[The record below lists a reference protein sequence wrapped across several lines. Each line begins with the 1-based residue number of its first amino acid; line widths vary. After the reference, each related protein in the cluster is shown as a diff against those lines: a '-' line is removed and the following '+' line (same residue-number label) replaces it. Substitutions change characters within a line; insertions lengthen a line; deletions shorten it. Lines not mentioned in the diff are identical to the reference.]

1 LNHRLR
7 LLVIGILVISF
18 SISFVARMQPADYGF
33 ELNEFDP
40 FFNFRA
46 TKFIVDNGYVEYF
59 AWHDDKSWY
68 PDGRNVS
75 ATSQVMLHITTA
87 ALYQSFGMGQ
97 SLYDFTILFPVII
110 GSLTTIVIF
119 ALVRVLGGTTAG
131 LLASLFFA
139 VSMPVIIRGTVGWF
153 KSEPLG
159 LFYGFLGVYLF
170 LSGIKSDNGKV
181 SFFKLIAG
189 GVFVSLGISSWGG
202 TQFFVI
208 LLVLFFLG
216 IPFLRKDKKFITW
229 ALPVFVSALLLTITI
244 FERPGIGFVLGYGG
258 LGLIGSTVFVL
269 SFFQIQKIKVKNNIR
284 YGFLLLGGFVLIGIS
299 SIVTNA
305 VSLPSFRYLNA
316 VNPFLSSDNT
326 IVQSVAEHSSVT
338 MEQLFPSLS
347 VLMIFSGIGVWL
359 LFHIKENQNFHIKND
374 MILFAL
380 IIGFVGIYI
389 SSAFIRLE
397 IFGSIAVIVLASI
410 GVSLLISNVLKKHS
424 KNSLSS
430 IAKFSFVVVII
441 VLLTIPVALPV
452 NANWINVVKIPPTI
466 LHGGTHFNITTND
479 WGDALEWIKGNTEHD
494 AVIAAWWD
502 YGYWITAIAD
512 RTTLIDNATI
522 NQVQIKKVA
531 KIFLSTPD
539 DAWKQLTDMEV
550 DYVLVYIAAQ
560 KLSNDIYSPFYALG
574 GGGDED
580 KKYWLLR
587 IAEMPL
593 QEYLYSDNVT
603 GTEKFWN
610 STLLGK
616 MIPFTP
622 LGYLDLSEYSQAEDY
637 QSGYVLY
644 LKDIKYDSN
653 SNEPLQ
659 LVYTSPSFDRISEGE
674 VSGIIIYKINTE
686 YSSIP

>member
-1 LNHRLR
+1 MNHRLR

-110 GSLTTIVIF
+110 GSLTAIVIF

-229 ALPVFVSALLLTITI
+229 ALPVFVSALLLTIAI
-244 FERPGIGFVLGYGG
+244 FERPGAGFVLGYGG

-269 SFFQIQKIKVKNNIR
+269 SFFQIQKIKVKNNFR
-284 YGFLLLGGFVLIGIS
+284 YGFLLLGGFVLVGIS

-374 MILFAL
+374 MVLFAL

-560 KLSNDIYSPFYALG
+560 KLSNDNYSPLYALG

-593 QEYLYSDNVT
+593 QEYLYSDNAT

-674 VSGIIIYKINTE
+674 VSGIIIYKINKE
-686 YSSIP
+686 YDLIP

>member
-1 LNHRLR
+1 
-7 LLVIGILVISF
+7 
-18 SISFVARMQPADYGF
+18 MQPADYGF

-139 VSMPVIIRGTVGWF
+139 VSMPVIIRGMVGWF

-229 ALPVFVSALLLTITI
+229 ALPVFVSALLLTIAM
-244 FERPGIGFVLGYGG
+244 FERPGVGFVLGYGG

-284 YGFLLLGGFVLIGIS
+284 YGFLLLGGFVLVGIS

-430 IAKFSFVVVII
+430 IAKFSFVAVII

-522 NQVQIKKVA
+522 NQTQIKKVA

-593 QEYLYSDNVT
+593 QEYLYSDNAT

-674 VSGIIIYKINTE
+674 VSGIIIYKINKE
-686 YSSIP
+686 YDLIP

>member
-1 LNHRLR
+1 
-7 LLVIGILVISF
+7 
-18 SISFVARMQPADYGF
+18 MQPADYGF

-229 ALPVFVSALLLTITI
+229 ALPVFVSALLLTIAL
-244 FERPGIGFVLGYGG
+244 FERPGAGFVLGYGG

-430 IAKFSFVVVII
+430 IAKFSFVAVII

-522 NQVQIKKVA
+522 NQTQIKKVA

-593 QEYLYSDNVT
+593 QEYLYSDNAT

-674 VSGIIIYKINTE
+674 VSGIIIYKINKE
-686 YSSIP
+686 YDLIP

>member
-1 LNHRLR
+1 
-7 LLVIGILVISF
+7 
-18 SISFVARMQPADYGF
+18 MQPADYGF

-110 GSLTTIVIF
+110 GSLTAIVIF

-229 ALPVFVSALLLTITI
+229 ALPVFVSALLLTIAM
-244 FERPGIGFVLGYGG
+244 FERPGVGFVLGYGG

-374 MILFAL
+374 MVLFAL

-397 IFGSIAVIVLASI
+397 IFGSIAVIILASI

-430 IAKFSFVVVII
+430 IAKFSFVAVII

-502 YGYWITAIAD
+502 YGYWITAIGD

-522 NQVQIKKVA
+522 NQTQIKKVA

-539 DAWKQLTDMEV
+539 DAWKQLTEMEV
-550 DYVLVYIAAQ
+550 DYVLVYVAAQ

-593 QEYLYSDNVT
+593 QEYLYSDNAT

-637 QSGYVLY
+637 QSGYVIY
-644 LKDIKYDSN
+644 LKDIK
-653 SNEPLQ
+653 
-659 LVYTSPSFDRISEGE
+659 
-674 VSGIIIYKINTE
+674 
-686 YSSIP
+686 

>member
-110 GSLTTIVIF
+110 GSLTAIVIF

-229 ALPVFVSALLLTITI
+229 ALPVFVSALLLTIAI
-244 FERPGIGFVLGYGG
+244 FERPGAGFVLGYGG

-284 YGFLLLGGFVLIGIS
+284 YGFLLLGGFVLVGIS

-441 VLLTIPVALPV
+441 ILLTIPVALPV

-522 NQVQIKKVA
+522 NQSQIKKVA

-550 DYVLVYIAAQ
+550 DYVLVYVAAQ

-593 QEYLYSDNVT
+593 QEYLYSDNAT

>member
-1 LNHRLR
+1 
-7 LLVIGILVISF
+7 
-18 SISFVARMQPADYGF
+18 MQPADYGF

-202 TQFFVI
+202 SQFFVI

-229 ALPVFVSALLLTITI
+229 ALPVFVSALLLTIAI
-244 FERPGIGFVLGYGG
+244 FERPGAGFVLGYGG

-269 SFFQIQKIKVKNNIR
+269 LFFQIQKIKVKNNIR

-359 LFHIKENQNFHIKND
+359 LFHIKENQNIHIKND
-374 MILFAL
+374 MVLFAL

-430 IAKFSFVVVII
+430 ITKFSFVVVII

-522 NQVQIKKVA
+522 NQTQIKKVA

-550 DYVLVYIAAQ
+550 DYVLVYIAAE
-560 KLSNDIYSPFYALG
+560 KLSNDNYSPFYTLG

-593 QEYLYSDNVT
+593 QEYLYSDNTT

-622 LGYLDLSEYSQAEDY
+622 LGYLDLSEYWVEDY
-637 QSGYVLY
+637 QSGYVIY

-674 VSGIIIYKINTE
+674 VSGIIIYKINKE

>member
-1 LNHRLR
+1 
-7 LLVIGILVISF
+7 
-18 SISFVARMQPADYGF
+18 MQPADYGF

-229 ALPVFVSALLLTITI
+229 ALPVFVSALLLTIAM
-244 FERPGIGFVLGYGG
+244 FERPGVGFVLGYGG

-269 SFFQIQKIKVKNNIR
+269 LFFQIQKIKVKNNIR
-284 YGFLLLGGFVLIGIS
+284 YGFLLLGGFVLVGIS

-430 IAKFSFVVVII
+430 IAKFSFVAVII

-522 NQVQIKKVA
+522 NQTQIKKVA

>member
-1 LNHRLR
+1 
-7 LLVIGILVISF
+7 
-18 SISFVARMQPADYGF
+18 MQPADYGF

-202 TQFFVI
+202 SQFFVI
-208 LLVLFFLG
+208 LLVLFFVG
-216 IPFLRKDKKFITW
+216 IPFLRKYKKFITW
-229 ALPVFVSALLLTITI
+229 ALPVFVSALLLTIAI
-244 FERPGIGFVLGYGG
+244 FERPGAGFVLGYGG

-269 SFFQIQKIKVKNNIR
+269 SFSQIQKIKMKNNIR
-284 YGFLLLGGFVLIGIS
+284 YGFLLLGGFVLVGIS

-374 MILFAL
+374 MVLFAL
-380 IIGFVGIYI
+380 LIGFVGIYI

-430 IAKFSFVVVII
+430 IAKFSFVAVII
-441 VLLTIPVALPV
+441 ILLTVPVALPV

-522 NQVQIKKVA
+522 NQTQIKKVA

-593 QEYLYSDNVT
+593 QEYLYSDNAT

-622 LGYLDLSEYSQAEDY
+622 LGYLDLSEYSQAED
-637 QSGYVLY
+637 QLGYVIY

-653 SNEPLQ
+653 SSEPLQ

-674 VSGIIIYKINTE
+674 VSGIIIYKINKE
-686 YSSIP
+686 YSSVP

>member
-1 LNHRLR
+1 
-7 LLVIGILVISF
+7 
-18 SISFVARMQPADYGF
+18 MQPADYGF

-110 GSLTTIVIF
+110 GSLTAIVIF

-229 ALPVFVSALLLTITI
+229 ALPVFVSALLLTIAI
-244 FERPGIGFVLGYGG
+244 FERPGAGFVLGYGG

-269 SFFQIQKIKVKNNIR
+269 SFFLIQKIKVKNNIR
-284 YGFLLLGGFVLIGIS
+284 YGFLLLGGFVLVGIS

-374 MILFAL
+374 MVLFAL

-441 VLLTIPVALPV
+441 VFLTIPVALPV

-479 WGDALEWIKGNTEHD
+479 WGDALEWIKGDTEHD

-522 NQVQIKKVA
+522 NQSQIKKVA

-550 DYVLVYIAAQ
+550 DYVLVYVAAQ

-593 QEYLYSDNVT
+593 QEYLYSDNTT

-610 STLLGK
+610 NTLLGK

-644 LKDIKYDSN
+644 LKDIKYGSN

-674 VSGIIIYKINTE
+674 VSGIIIYKINKE

>member
-1 LNHRLR
+1 
-7 LLVIGILVISF
+7 
-18 SISFVARMQPADYGF
+18 MQPADYGF

-110 GSLTTIVIF
+110 GSLTAIVIF

-139 VSMPVIIRGTVGWF
+139 VSMPVIIRGMVGWF

-216 IPFLRKDKKFITW
+216 IPFLRKDKKFIAW
-229 ALPVFVSALLLTITI
+229 ALPVFVSALLLTIAI
-244 FERPGIGFVLGYGG
+244 FERPGAGFVLGYGG

-269 SFFQIQKIKVKNNIR
+269 LFFQIQKIKVKNNIR
-284 YGFLLLGGFVLIGIS
+284 YGFLLLGGFVLVGIS

-522 NQVQIKKVA
+522 NQTQIKKVA

-593 QEYLYSDNVT
+593 QEYLYSDNAT

-622 LGYLDLSEYSQAEDY
+622 LGYLDLSEYSQVEDY
-637 QSGYVLY
+637 QSGYVIY

-659 LVYTSPSFDRISEGE
+659 MVYTSPSFDRISEGE
-674 VSGIIIYKINTE
+674 VSGIIIYKINKE

>member
-68 PDGRNVS
+68 PDGRNIS

-269 SFFQIQKIKVKNNIR
+269 LFFQIQKIKVKNNIR

-326 IVQSVAEHSSVT
+326 IVQSVSEHSSVT

-347 VLMIFSGIGVWL
+347 VLMIFSGIGIWL

-441 VLLTIPVALPV
+441 ILLTVPVALPV

-494 AVIAAWWD
+494 VVIAAWWD

-522 NQVQIKKVA
+522 NQTQIKKVA
-531 KIFLSTPD
+531 KVFLSTPD

-550 DYVLVYIAAQ
+550 DYVLVYVAAQ

-574 GGGDED
+574 GGGDEA
-580 KKYWLLR
+580 KKYWILR

-593 QEYLYSDNVT
+593 QEYLYSDNAT

-610 STLLGK
+610 NTLLGK

-644 LKDIKYDSN
+644 LKDIKYASN

-674 VSGIIIYKINTE
+674 VSGIIIYKINK
-686 YSSIP
+686 

>member
-1 LNHRLR
+1 
-7 LLVIGILVISF
+7 
-18 SISFVARMQPADYGF
+18 MQPADYGF

-216 IPFLRKDKKFITW
+216 IPFLRKDKKFIAW
-229 ALPVFVSALLLTITI
+229 ALPVFVSALLLTIAI
-244 FERPGIGFVLGYGG
+244 FERPGAGFVLGYGG

-269 SFFQIQKIKVKNNIR
+269 LFFQIQKIKVKNNIR
-284 YGFLLLGGFVLIGIS
+284 YGFLLLGGFVLVGIS

-374 MILFAL
+374 MVLFAL

-522 NQVQIKKVA
+522 NQTQIKKVA

-593 QEYLYSDNVT
+593 QEYLYSDNAT

-674 VSGIIIYKINTE
+674 VSGIIIYKINKE
-686 YSSIP
+686 YDLIP

>member
-1 LNHRLR
+1 
-7 LLVIGILVISF
+7 
-18 SISFVARMQPADYGF
+18 MQPADYGF

-110 GSLTTIVIF
+110 GSLTAIVIF

-229 ALPVFVSALLLTITI
+229 ALPVFVSALLLTIAM
-244 FERPGIGFVLGYGG
+244 FERPGVGFVLGYGG

-269 SFFQIQKIKVKNNIR
+269 LFFQIQKIKVKNNIR

-374 MILFAL
+374 MVLFAL

-430 IAKFSFVVVII
+430 IAKFSFVAVII

-560 KLSNDIYSPFYALG
+560 KLSNDNYSPFYVLG
-574 GGGDED
+574 GRGDED

-593 QEYLYSDNVT
+593 QEYLYSDNAT

-674 VSGIIIYKINTE
+674 VSGIIIYKINKE
-686 YSSIP
+686 YDLIP

>member
-1 LNHRLR
+1 
-7 LLVIGILVISF
+7 
-18 SISFVARMQPADYGF
+18 MQPADYGF

-202 TQFFVI
+202 SQFFVI

-229 ALPVFVSALLLTITI
+229 ALPVFVSALLLTIAM
-244 FERPGIGFVLGYGG
+244 FERPGVGFVLGYGG

-269 SFFQIQKIKVKNNIR
+269 LFFQIQKIKVKNNIR
-284 YGFLLLGGFVLIGIS
+284 YGFLLLGGFVLVGIS

-374 MILFAL
+374 MVLFAL

-560 KLSNDIYSPFYALG
+560 KLSNDNYSPFYALG

-637 QSGYVLY
+637 QSGYVIY

-659 LVYTSPSFDRISEGE
+659 LVYTSPSFDRIIEGE
-674 VSGIIIYKINTE
+674 VSGIIIYKINPE
-686 YSSIP
+686 YSSLH

>member
-1 LNHRLR
+1 
-7 LLVIGILVISF
+7 
-18 SISFVARMQPADYGF
+18 MQPADYGF

-229 ALPVFVSALLLTITI
+229 ALPVFVSALLLTIAI
-244 FERPGIGFVLGYGG
+244 FERPGVGFVLGYGG

-269 SFFQIQKIKVKNNIR
+269 LFFQIQKIKVKNNIR
-284 YGFLLLGGFVLIGIS
+284 YGFLLLGGFVLVGIS

-430 IAKFSFVVVII
+430 IAKFSFVAVII

-522 NQVQIKKVA
+522 NQTQIKKVA

-593 QEYLYSDNVT
+593 QEYLYSDNAT

-674 VSGIIIYKINTE
+674 VSGIIIYKINKE

>member
-1 LNHRLR
+1 
-7 LLVIGILVISF
+7 
-18 SISFVARMQPADYGF
+18 MQPADYGF

-229 ALPVFVSALLLTITI
+229 ALPVFVSALLLTIAI
-244 FERPGIGFVLGYGG
+244 FERPGVGFVLGYGG

-374 MILFAL
+374 MVLFAL

-397 IFGSIAVIVLASI
+397 IFGSIAVIILASI

-430 IAKFSFVVVII
+430 ITKFSFVVVII

-522 NQVQIKKVA
+522 NQSQIKKVA

-580 KKYWLLR
+580 KKYWILR

-593 QEYLYSDNVT
+593 QEYLYSDNAT

-610 STLLGK
+610 NTLLGK

-644 LKDIKYDSN
+644 LKDVKYGSN

-674 VSGIIIYKINTE
+674 VSGIIIYKINKE
-686 YSSIP
+686 YSSIPLI

>member
-1 LNHRLR
+1 
-7 LLVIGILVISF
+7 
-18 SISFVARMQPADYGF
+18 MQPADYGF

-229 ALPVFVSALLLTITI
+229 ALPVFVSALLLTIAI
-244 FERPGIGFVLGYGG
+244 FERPGAGFVLGYGG

-284 YGFLLLGGFVLIGIS
+284 YGFLLLGGFVLVGIS

-374 MILFAL
+374 MVLFAL

-430 IAKFSFVVVII
+430 IAKFSFVAVII

-502 YGYWITAIAD
+502 YGYWITAIGD

-522 NQVQIKKVA
+522 NQSQIKKVA

-560 KLSNDIYSPFYALG
+560 KLSNDNYSPFYALG

-593 QEYLYSDNVT
+593 QEYLYSDNAT

-659 LVYTSPSFDRISEGE
+659 MVYTSPSFDRISEGE
-674 VSGIIIYKINTE
+674 VSGIIIYKINKE
-686 YSSIP
+686 YDLIP

>member
-1 LNHRLR
+1 
-7 LLVIGILVISF
+7 
-18 SISFVARMQPADYGF
+18 MQPADYGF

-110 GSLTTIVIF
+110 GSLTAIVIF

-229 ALPVFVSALLLTITI
+229 ALPVFVSALLLTIAM
-244 FERPGIGFVLGYGG
+244 FERPGVGFVLGYGG

-269 SFFQIQKIKVKNNIR
+269 SFFQIQKIKIKNNIR

-299 SIVTNA
+299 FIATNA

-430 IAKFSFVVVII
+430 IAKFSFVAVII

-466 LHGGTHFNITTND
+466 VHGGTHFNITTND

-502 YGYWITAIAD
+502 YGYWITAIGD

-522 NQVQIKKVA
+522 NQSQIKKVA

-560 KLSNDIYSPFYALG
+560 KLSNDNYSPLYALG

-593 QEYLYSDNVT
+593 QEYLYSDNAT

-622 LGYLDLSEYSQAEDY
+622 LGYLDLSEYSQAED

-644 LKDIKYDSN
+644 LKDIKYSSN

-659 LVYTSPSFDRISEGE
+659 MVYTSPSFDRISEGE
-674 VSGIIIYKINTE
+674 VSGIIIYKINKE
-686 YSSIP
+686 YDLIP

>member
-1 LNHRLR
+1 
-7 LLVIGILVISF
+7 
-18 SISFVARMQPADYGF
+18 MQPADYGF

-139 VSMPVIIRGTVGWF
+139 VSMPVIIRGMVGWF

-229 ALPVFVSALLLTITI
+229 ALPVFVSALLLTIAM
-244 FERPGIGFVLGYGG
+244 FERPGVGFVLGYGG

-269 SFFQIQKIKVKNNIR
+269 LFFQIQKIKVKNNIR
-284 YGFLLLGGFVLIGIS
+284 YGFLLLGGFVLVGIS

-316 VNPFLSSDNT
+316 VNLFLSSDNT
-326 IVQSVAEHSSVT
+326 IVKSVAEHSSVT

-430 IAKFSFVVVII
+430 IAKFSFVAVII
-441 VLLTIPVALPV
+441 ILLTIPVALPV

-522 NQVQIKKVA
+522 NQTQIKKVA

-593 QEYLYSDNVT
+593 QEYLYSDNAT

>member
-1 LNHRLR
+1 MNHRLR
-7 LLVIGILVISF
+7 LLIIGILVISF

-131 LLASLFFA
+131 LLASLFFS

-216 IPFLRKDKKFITW
+216 IPFLRKDKKFIAW

-244 FERPGIGFVLGYGG
+244 FERPGVDFVLGYGG

-269 SFFQIQKIKVKNNIR
+269 SFFQIQKIKIKNNIR
-284 YGFLLLGGFVLIGIS
+284 YGFLLLGGFILIGIS

-316 VNPFLSSDNT
+316 INPFLSSDNT

-374 MILFAL
+374 MVLFAL

-430 IAKFSFVVVII
+430 IAKFSFVAVII

-560 KLSNDIYSPFYALG
+560 KLSNDNYSPFYVLG

-580 KKYWLLR
+580 KKYWILR

-593 QEYLYSDNVT
+593 QEYLYSDNTT

-674 VSGIIIYKINTE
+674 VSGIIIYKINKE
-686 YSSIP
+686 YDLIP

>member
-1 LNHRLR
+1 
-7 LLVIGILVISF
+7 
-18 SISFVARMQPADYGF
+18 MQPADYGF

-189 GVFVSLGISSWGG
+189 GIFVSLGISSWGG
-202 TQFFVI
+202 SQFFVI

-244 FERPGIGFVLGYGG
+244 FERPGVGFVLGYGG

-269 SFFQIQKIKVKNNIR
+269 LFFQIQKIKVKNNIR
-284 YGFLLLGGFVLIGIS
+284 YGFLLLGGFVLVGIS

-326 IVQSVAEHSSVT
+326 IVQSVSEHSSVT

-374 MILFAL
+374 MVLFAL

-522 NQVQIKKVA
+522 NQSQIKKVA

-593 QEYLYSDNVT
+593 QEYLYSDNAT

-622 LGYLDLSEYSQAEDY
+622 LGYLDLSEYSQVEDY
-637 QSGYVLY
+637 QSGYVIY

>member
-1 LNHRLR
+1 MNHRLR

-229 ALPVFVSALLLTITI
+229 ALPVFVSALLLTIAM
-244 FERPGIGFVLGYGG
+244 FERPGVGFVLGYGG

-284 YGFLLLGGFVLIGIS
+284 YGFLLLGGFVLVGIS

-374 MILFAL
+374 MVLFAL

-397 IFGSIAVIVLASI
+397 IFGSIAVIILASI

-522 NQVQIKKVA
+522 NQTQIKKVA

-580 KKYWLLR
+580 KKYWILR

-593 QEYLYSDNVT
+593 QEYLYSDNAT

-659 LVYTSPSFDRISEGE
+659 LVYTSPSFDRISEG
-674 VSGIIIYKINTE
+674 
-686 YSSIP
+686 

>member
-1 LNHRLR
+1 
-7 LLVIGILVISF
+7 
-18 SISFVARMQPADYGF
+18 MQPADYGF

-139 VSMPVIIRGTVGWF
+139 VSMPVIIRGMVGWF

-229 ALPVFVSALLLTITI
+229 ALPVFVSALLLTIAM
-244 FERPGIGFVLGYGG
+244 FERPGVGFVLGYGG

-284 YGFLLLGGFVLIGIS
+284 YGFLLLGGFVLVGIS

-430 IAKFSFVVVII
+430 IAKFSFVAVII

-522 NQVQIKKVA
+522 NQAQIKKVA

-560 KLSNDIYSPFYALG
+560 KLSNDNYSPFYALG

-593 QEYLYSDNVT
+593 QEYLYSDNAT

-637 QSGYVLY
+637 QSGYVIY

-674 VSGIIIYKINTE
+674 VSGIIIYKINKE
-686 YSSIP
+686 YDLIP

>member
-1 LNHRLR
+1 
-7 LLVIGILVISF
+7 
-18 SISFVARMQPADYGF
+18 MQPADYGF

-170 LSGIKSDNGKV
+170 LSGIKSDNGKI

-202 TQFFVI
+202 SQFFVI

-229 ALPVFVSALLLTITI
+229 ALPVFVSALLLTIAM
-244 FERPGIGFVLGYGG
+244 FERPGVGFVLGYGG

-269 SFFQIQKIKVKNNIR
+269 LFFQIQKIKVKNNIR
-284 YGFLLLGGFVLIGIS
+284 YGFLLLGGFVLVGIS

-374 MILFAL
+374 MVLFAL

-397 IFGSIAVIVLASI
+397 IFGSIAVIILASI

-430 IAKFSFVVVII
+430 IAKFSFVIVII

-522 NQVQIKKVA
+522 NQAQIKKVA

-550 DYVLVYIAAQ
+550 DYVLVYVAAQ

-593 QEYLYSDNVT
+593 HDYLYSDNTT

-644 LKDIKYDSN
+644 LKDIKYSSN

-659 LVYTSPSFDRISEGE
+659 LVYVSPSFDRISEGE
-674 VSGIIIYKINTE
+674 VSGIIIYKINKE
-686 YSSIP
+686 YGLIP

>member
-1 LNHRLR
+1 
-7 LLVIGILVISF
+7 
-18 SISFVARMQPADYGF
+18 MQPADYGF

-229 ALPVFVSALLLTITI
+229 ALPVFVSALLLTIAM
-244 FERPGIGFVLGYGG
+244 FERPGAGFVLGYGG

-430 IAKFSFVVVII
+430 IAKFSFVAVII
-441 VLLTIPVALPV
+441 ILLTIPVALPV

-522 NQVQIKKVA
+522 NQSQIKKVA

-550 DYVLVYIAAQ
+550 DYVLVYVAAQ

-593 QEYLYSDNVT
+593 QEYLYSDNAT

-610 STLLGK
+610 NTLLGK

-674 VSGIIIYKINTE
+674 VSGIIIYKINKE

>member
-1 LNHRLR
+1 
-7 LLVIGILVISF
+7 
-18 SISFVARMQPADYGF
+18 MQPADYGF

-229 ALPVFVSALLLTITI
+229 ALPVFVSALLLTIAI
-244 FERPGIGFVLGYGG
+244 FERPGAGFVLGYGG

-284 YGFLLLGGFVLIGIS
+284 YGFLLLGGFVLVGIS

-347 VLMIFSGIGVWL
+347 VLMIFSGIGIWL

-466 LHGGTHFNITTND
+466 VHGGTHFNITTND

-502 YGYWITAIAD
+502 YGYWITAIGD

-522 NQVQIKKVA
+522 NQSQIKKVA

-560 KLSNDIYSPFYALG
+560 KLSNDNYSPLYALG

-593 QEYLYSDNVT
+593 QEYLYSDNAT

-637 QSGYVLY
+637 QSGYVIY

>member
-1 LNHRLR
+1 
-7 LLVIGILVISF
+7 
-18 SISFVARMQPADYGF
+18 MQPADYGF

-229 ALPVFVSALLLTITI
+229 ALPVFVSALLLTIAI
-244 FERPGIGFVLGYGG
+244 FERPGAGFVLGYGG

-284 YGFLLLGGFVLIGIS
+284 YGFLLLGGFVLVGIS

-430 IAKFSFVVVII
+430 IAKFSFVAVII

-522 NQVQIKKVA
+522 NQAQIKKVA

-593 QEYLYSDNVT
+593 QEYLYSDNAT

-637 QSGYVLY
+637 QSGYVIY

-674 VSGIIIYKINTE
+674 VSGIIIYKINKE
-686 YSSIP
+686 YDLIP

>member
-1 LNHRLR
+1 MNHRLR

-229 ALPVFVSALLLTITI
+229 ALPVFVSALLLTIAM
-244 FERPGIGFVLGYGG
+244 FERPGLGFVLGYGG

-374 MILFAL
+374 MILFVL

-430 IAKFSFVVVII
+430 IAKFSFVAVII
-441 VLLTIPVALPV
+441 ILLTIPVALPV

-522 NQVQIKKVA
+522 NQSQIKKVA

-550 DYVLVYIAAQ
+550 DYVLVYVAAQ
-560 KLSNDIYSPFYALG
+560 KLSNDIYSPFYVLG

-580 KKYWLLR
+580 KKYWILR

-593 QEYLYSDNVT
+593 QEYLYSDNAT

-610 STLLGK
+610 NTLLGK

-674 VSGIIIYKINTE
+674 VSGIIIYKINKE

>member
-1 LNHRLR
+1 
-7 LLVIGILVISF
+7 
-18 SISFVARMQPADYGF
+18 MQPADYGF

-139 VSMPVIIRGTVGWF
+139 VSMPVIIRGMVGWF

-229 ALPVFVSALLLTITI
+229 ALPVFVSALLLTIAM
-244 FERPGIGFVLGYGG
+244 FERPGVGFVLGYGG

-284 YGFLLLGGFVLIGIS
+284 YGFLLLGGFVLVGIS

-502 YGYWITAIAD
+502 YGYWITAIGD

-522 NQVQIKKVA
+522 NQSQIKKVA

-593 QEYLYSDNVT
+593 QEYLYSDNAT

-659 LVYTSPSFDRISEGE
+659 MVYTSPSFDRISEGE
-674 VSGIIIYKINTE
+674 VSGIIIYKINKE
-686 YSSIP
+686 YDLIP

>member
-1 LNHRLR
+1 
-7 LLVIGILVISF
+7 
-18 SISFVARMQPADYGF
+18 MQPADYGF

-110 GSLTTIVIF
+110 GSLTAIVIF

-244 FERPGIGFVLGYGG
+244 FERPGAGFVLGYGG

-430 IAKFSFVVVII
+430 IAKFSFVAVII

-522 NQVQIKKVA
+522 NQAQIKKVA

-580 KKYWLLR
+580 KKYWILR

-593 QEYLYSDNVT
+593 QEYLYSDNAT

-610 STLLGK
+610 NTLLGK

-644 LKDIKYDSN
+644 LKDVKYGSN

-674 VSGIIIYKINTE
+674 VSGIIIYKINKE

>member
-1 LNHRLR
+1 
-7 LLVIGILVISF
+7 
-18 SISFVARMQPADYGF
+18 MQPADYGF

-229 ALPVFVSALLLTITI
+229 ALPVFVSALLLTIAM
-244 FERPGIGFVLGYGG
+244 FERPGLGFVLGYGG

-380 IIGFVGIYI
+380 IVGFVGIYI

-410 GVSLLISNVLKKHS
+410 GVSLLISNVLKKYS

-430 IAKFSFVVVII
+430 IAKFSFVAVII
-441 VLLTIPVALPV
+441 ILLTIPVALPV

-479 WGDALEWIKGNTEHD
+479 WGDALEWIKGDTEHD

-522 NQVQIKKVA
+522 NQAQIKKVA

-550 DYVLVYIAAQ
+550 DYVLVYVAAQ
-560 KLSNDIYSPFYALG
+560 KLSNDIYSPFYVLG

-580 KKYWLLR
+580 KKYWILR

-593 QEYLYSDNVT
+593 QEYLYSDNAT

-610 STLLGK
+610 NTLLGK

-674 VSGIIIYKINTE
+674 VSGIIIYKINKE

>member
-1 LNHRLR
+1 
-7 LLVIGILVISF
+7 
-18 SISFVARMQPADYGF
+18 MQPADYGF

-229 ALPVFVSALLLTITI
+229 ALPVFVSALLLTIAI
-244 FERPGIGFVLGYGG
+244 FERPGAGFVLGYGG

-284 YGFLLLGGFVLIGIS
+284 YGFLLLGGFVLVGIS

-430 IAKFSFVVVII
+430 IAKFSFVAVII

-522 NQVQIKKVA
+522 NQTQIKKVA

-593 QEYLYSDNVT
+593 QEYLYSDNAT

-622 LGYLDLSEYSQAEDY
+622 LGYLDLSEYSQVEDY
-637 QSGYVLY
+637 QSGYVIY

-659 LVYTSPSFDRISEGE
+659 MVYTSPSFDRISEGE
-674 VSGIIIYKINTE
+674 VSGIIIYKINKE
-686 YSSIP
+686 YDLIP

>member
-1 LNHRLR
+1 
-7 LLVIGILVISF
+7 
-18 SISFVARMQPADYGF
+18 MQPADYGF

-216 IPFLRKDKKFITW
+216 IPFLRKDKKFIAW
-229 ALPVFVSALLLTITI
+229 ALPVFVSALLLTIAI
-244 FERPGIGFVLGYGG
+244 FERPGAGFVLGYGG

-269 SFFQIQKIKVKNNIR
+269 SFFQIQKIKIKNNIR

-374 MILFAL
+374 MVLFAL

-430 IAKFSFVVVII
+430 IAKFSFVAVII

-539 DAWKQLTDMEV
+539 DAWKQLTNMEV

-560 KLSNDIYSPFYALG
+560 KLSNDNYSPFYVLG

-593 QEYLYSDNVT
+593 QEYLYSDNAT

-674 VSGIIIYKINTE
+674 VSGIIIYKINKE
-686 YSSIP
+686 YDLIP

>member
-1 LNHRLR
+1 
-7 LLVIGILVISF
+7 
-18 SISFVARMQPADYGF
+18 MQPADYGF

-216 IPFLRKDKKFITW
+216 IPFLRKDKKFIAW
-229 ALPVFVSALLLTITI
+229 ALPVFVSALLLTIAI
-244 FERPGIGFVLGYGG
+244 FERPGAGFVLGYGG

-269 SFFQIQKIKVKNNIR
+269 SFFQIQKIKIKNNIR

-374 MILFAL
+374 MVLFAL

-430 IAKFSFVVVII
+430 IAKFSFVAVII

-560 KLSNDIYSPFYALG
+560 KLSNDNYSPFYALG

-593 QEYLYSDNVT
+593 QEYLYSDNAT

-674 VSGIIIYKINTE
+674 VSGIIIYKINKE
-686 YSSIP
+686 YDLIP

>member
-1 LNHRLR
+1 
-7 LLVIGILVISF
+7 
-18 SISFVARMQPADYGF
+18 MQPADYGF

-229 ALPVFVSALLLTITI
+229 ALPVFVSALLLTIAI
-244 FERPGIGFVLGYGG
+244 FERPGAGFVLGYGG

-269 SFFQIQKIKVKNNIR
+269 LFFQIQKIKVKNNIR

-522 NQVQIKKVA
+522 NQTQIKKVA

-593 QEYLYSDNVT
+593 QEYLYSDNAT

-674 VSGIIIYKINTE
+674 VSGIIIYKINKE
-686 YSSIP
+686 YDLIP

>member
-1 LNHRLR
+1 
-7 LLVIGILVISF
+7 
-18 SISFVARMQPADYGF
+18 MQPADYGF

-87 ALYQSFGMGQ
+87 ALYQSFGMDQ

-202 TQFFVI
+202 SQFFVI

-229 ALPVFVSALLLTITI
+229 ALPVFVSALLLTIAM
-244 FERPGIGFVLGYGG
+244 FERPGVGFVLGYGG

-269 SFFQIQKIKVKNNIR
+269 LFFQIQKIKVKNNIR
-284 YGFLLLGGFVLIGIS
+284 YGFLLLGGFVLVGIS

-430 IAKFSFVVVII
+430 IAKFSFVAVII

-502 YGYWITAIAD
+502 YGYWITAIGD

-522 NQVQIKKVA
+522 NQSQIKKVA

-560 KLSNDIYSPFYALG
+560 KLSNDNYSPLYALG

-593 QEYLYSDNVT
+593 QEYLYSDNAT

-637 QSGYVLY
+637 QSGYVIY
-644 LKDIKYDSN
+644 LKDIKYDLN

-674 VSGIIIYKINTE
+674 VSGIIIYKINKE

>member
-1 LNHRLR
+1 
-7 LLVIGILVISF
+7 
-18 SISFVARMQPADYGF
+18 MQPADYGF

-189 GVFVSLGISSWGG
+189 GIFVSLGISSWGG
-202 TQFFVI
+202 SQFFVI

-229 ALPVFVSALLLTITI
+229 ALPVFVSALLLTIAM
-244 FERPGIGFVLGYGG
+244 FERPGVGFVLGYGG

-269 SFFQIQKIKVKNNIR
+269 LFFQIQKIKVKNNIR
-284 YGFLLLGGFVLIGIS
+284 YGFLLLGGFVLVGIS

-430 IAKFSFVVVII
+430 IAKFSFVAVII

-522 NQVQIKKVA
+522 NQSQIKKVA

-593 QEYLYSDNVT
+593 QEYLYSDNAT

-674 VSGIIIYKINTE
+674 VSGIIIYKINKE